1 MRVRLTKEAN
11 PLSGKITFF
20 QHIQPSLESGNYTIT
35 VTQTIASTDGKIDQA
50 PYQSSRKFTVG
61 GDRFSLNPDLV
72 AAVFPPE
79 SGQGEYSNVLPHIV
93 LTRPTLPWE
102 RGPGKAQLPGG
113 DRKEKVAP
121 DIAPWLALLLFTQ
134 DDPAPAIQNLTLLD
148 LLSSKV
154 KTADGRPGKLPV
166 GTLFPPFP
174 GNDHNELDYGSS
186 WDDPCTVID
195 VPLALFNRVAPGL
208 DDLKWL
214 AHVRQTQVNGQSET
228 HIRKIRTYASAGL
241 RTDSDDEATLA
252 VVVGNRLG
260 MPGKQNMLFLVS
272 LENYGPYLPDSSGK
286 QSSNIPAAPK
296 DPNAIT
302 QVRLVVLKNWGFGA
316 AAEGQTFAGFLL
328 GLNKPDGVFTLDTLQ
343 VQANSSPPPPPDPGQ
358 AVANALAMGYT
369 ALNHHTRQG
378 DKTVSW
384 MRGPFTPFDAGG
396 DIDIPVVCADQ
407 AVQYNPDT
415 GMFDVSYAAAWQ
427 LGRLMALQ
435 NKGFAEALYNW
446 KQLNT
451 RQTIAAFEEAII
463 KETLKDIHDPEKPL
477 NTAVL
482 VNEAIKKVLEQFLS
496 LQAGEKGVVK

>member
-11 PLSGKITFF
+11 PLSGSMTFY
-20 QHIQPSLESGNYTIT
+20 QHLQPSLESGNYSIT
-35 VTQTIASTDGKIDQA
+35 VTQTIASSDGKINQA
-50 PYQSSRKFTVG
+50 PYLSSRKFTVG

-72 AAVFPPE
+72 ATVFPPE
-79 SGQGEYSNVLPHIV
+79 SGQGEYANVLPHIV

-102 RGPGKAQLPGG
+102 RSPGSAHLPGA
-113 DRKEKVAP
+113 DSKVAP
-121 DIAPWLALLLFTQ
+121 DIAPWLALLLFDQ
-134 DDPAPAIQNLTLLD
+134 DDPAPPIRNLTLLD
-148 LLSSKV
+148 LLSGSV

-174 GNDHNELDYGSS
+174 GADHNELDYGSS

-195 VPLALFNRVAPGL
+195 VPLALFNQVAPGL
-208 DDLKWL
+208 VDLKWL
-214 AHVRQTQVNGQSET
+214 AHVRQTNVTGQSET
-228 HIRKIRTYASAGL
+228 HIRKTRTYANAGL
-241 RTDSDDEATLA
+241 KSDNGDEATLA

-260 MPGKQNMLFLVS
+260 MPGKQNMVFLVS
-272 LENYGPYLPDSSGK
+272 LENFGPYLPDSSGK
-286 QSSNIPAAPK
+286 KSPNIPTDPK

-302 QVRLVVLKNWGFGA
+302 QVRLVSLKNWGFGA
-316 AAEGQTFAGFLL
+316 VAEGQTFAGFLL
-328 GLNKPDGVFTLDTLQ
+328 GLNKPDGNFTLDTLQ
-343 VQANSSPPPPPDPGQ
+343 VQANSPSPAPPDPGQ

-378 DKTVSW
+378 DQTVSW

-396 DIDIPVVCADQ
+396 DIDIPVVCADE
-407 AVQYNPDT
+407 AVRYNPDT

-427 LGRLMALQ
+427 LGRLLALQ

-477 NTAVL
+477 NTVML
-482 VNEAIKKVLEQFLS
+482 VNEAIKKVLEQFLR
-496 LQAGEKGVVK
+496 QEAGKMGEDK